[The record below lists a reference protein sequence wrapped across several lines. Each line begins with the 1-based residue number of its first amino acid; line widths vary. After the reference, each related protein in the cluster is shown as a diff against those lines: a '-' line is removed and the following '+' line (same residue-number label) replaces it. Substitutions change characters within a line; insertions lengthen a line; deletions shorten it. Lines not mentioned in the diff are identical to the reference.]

1 MLRPSPRLLL
11 LLPTVTY
18 RTVAF
23 VEAARRLGAEL
34 TVASERPSTFERAN
48 PTGLITLDFADPTH
62 AAGQA
67 RAFARGHLVH
77 GVVAVDDD
85 TAVVAAAIAEELG
98 LRGNPV
104 AAARAARDKH
114 RQRQLLAAAGVAV
127 PRFEL
132 LPTAA
137 DPERAARGASYPCVL
152 KPLCLSAS
160 RGVIRA
166 DAPEAFI
173 AAFERLK
180 RILEKAGCEMRDAG
194 GAGQH
199 ASRIPPP
206 ASRSILVEEFVP
218 GREVAVEGLVTHGA
232 LHVLAIFD
240 KPDPLDGPFF
250 EETIYVTPSRL
261 ARTAQQEIAACA
273 QAAVTALG
281 LREGPIHA
289 EVRHNH
295 RGAWLIELAAR
306 PIGGRCSGALRF
318 ESRGAAGEMREASLE
333 EIIIRHALGMELPAM
348 EREHQAS
355 GVMMIPVPGA
365 GVLRDVRGVGETQ
378 AVPLV
383 EEVVITMHSGQ
394 PLVPWPEGSRYP
406 GFIFARG
413 GTSEAVEAA
422 LRAAHAR
429 LEFLTEPAD

>member
-1 MLRPSPRLLL
+1 MLRPSSPRLLL

-34 TVASERPSTFERAN
+34 TVASERPSTLERAN
-48 PTGLITLDFADPTH
+48 PSGLVTLDFADPTH
-62 AAGQA
+62 AAAQA
-67 RAFARGHLVH
+67 REFARAHPVH
-77 GVVAVDDD
+77 GFVADDD
-85 TAVVAAAIAEELG
+85 DPAVVAAAIAEALG

-104 AAARAARDKH
+104 AAAAAARDKH
-114 RQRQLLAAAGVAV
+114 QQRQLLATAGVAV
-127 PRFEL
+127 PRYEL
-132 LPTAA
+132 LTIAA
-137 DPERAARGASYPCVL
+137 DPEKVASGVSYPCVL
-152 KPLCLSAS
+152 KPLRLSAS
-160 RGVIRA
+160 RGVIRSDTQA
-166 DAPEAFI
+166 EFV
-173 AAFERLK
+173 AAFERIK
-180 RILEKAGCEMRDAG
+180 RILEQTGCG
-194 GAGQH
+194 
-199 ASRIPPP
+199 
-206 ASRSILVEEFVP
+206 RSLLVEEFVP

-232 LHVLAIFD
+232 LHVLALFD

-273 QAAVTALG
+273 QAAVAALG

-318 ESRGAAGEMREASLE
+318 DTGETGKGKGETLSLE
-333 EIIIRHALGMELPAM
+333 EIIIRHALDMELPTL
-348 EREHQAS
+348 ERERQAS

-365 GVLRDVRGVGETQ
+365 GVLREVRGMDAAR

-383 EEVVITMHSGQ
+383 EEVVITAHPGQ
-394 PLVPWPEGSRYP
+394 TLVPWPEGSRYP

-413 GTSEAVEAA
+413 ARPEAVEAA

-429 LEFLTEPAD
+429 LEFLTGPAD